1 MDKRGDK
8 GEAPTGLRRAS
19 AFLLALDSETAALVM
34 QQMSERDIA
43 ELSDQMSRLGEL
55 TGTELDATLKDY
67 AGAAS
72 SDRIDAGQAVQA
84 LFEKAFGKERGRD
97 LLDRSRSAKG
107 PEQPFAALRGIDAKQ
122 VQLLIREEHP
132 QVQALVVSYL
142 EPSVAA
148 QLIKGMDEDQRYD
161 VIKRMAA
168 TGDLPIEAMRQVE
181 ASLERRALEMGRGKS
196 PDESKARF
204 KTVAQVLTAGE
215 PEITKAIIERLA
227 QEAPDEA
234 NEVQAL
240 MFVFEDILR
249 IPDKDMQKVLAEVD
263 KADLVLA
270 LKAAPQ
276 EIADKIMNNLSVR
289 ARENMKDEIEM
300 LGPRPLSEV
309 EDAQKRMLTQ
319 IRAMEERGDVKVVRG
334 SGDVMV

>member
-1 MDKRGDK
+1 MDRYDK
-8 GEAPTGLRRAS
+8 AEGPSGLRRAA

-34 QQMSERDIA
+34 QQMSEREIA
-43 ELSDQMSRLGEL
+43 ELSDEMSRLGEL
-55 TGTELDATLKDY
+55 TGPELEATLKDWT
-67 AGAAS
+67 GAANA
-72 SDRIDAGQAVQA
+72 DRLDTPHAVQQ

-97 LLDRSRSAKG
+97 LLDRSRSKKG
-107 PEQPFAALRGIDAKQ
+107 PEQPFGALRSLGAKQ

-132 QVQALVVSYL
+132 QVQALVISYL
-142 EPSVAA
+142 EPAVAA
-148 QLIKGMDEDQRYD
+148 QLIKEMDEAMRYD
-161 VIKRMAA
+161 VVRRMAS
-168 TGDLPIEAMRQVE
+168 TEDLPIEAMRQVE
-181 ASLERRALEMGRGKS
+181 SSLEKRAFEIGRAKS

-227 QEAPDEA
+227 QESPADA

-240 MFVFEDILR
+240 MFVFEDILK

-276 EIADKIMNNLSVR
+276 EIADKIMNNLSAR
-289 ARENMKDEIEM
+289 ARENMKEEIEM
-300 LGPRPLSEV
+300 LGPRPLTEV

-334 SGDVMV
+334 SGEVMV

>member
-1 MDKRGDK
+1 MDRPGKSEG
-8 GEAPTGLRRAS
+8 PSGLRRAA

-34 QQMSERDIA
+34 QQMSEREIA
-43 ELSDQMSRLGEL
+43 ELSDEMSRLGEL
-55 TGTELDATLKDY
+55 TGPELEATLRDWT
-67 AGAAS
+67 GAAS
-72 SDRIDAGQAVQA
+72 VDRLDTPHAVEK

-97 LLDRSRSAKG
+97 LLDRSRSKKG
-107 PEQPFAALRGIDAKQ
+107 PEQPFAGLRTLDAKQ

-132 QVQALVVSYL
+132 QVQALVIAYL
-142 EPSVAA
+142 DPGIAA
-148 QLIKGMDEDQRYD
+148 QLIKDMDEGGRYD
-161 VIKRMAA
+161 VIKRMAS
-168 TGDLPIEAMRQVE
+168 TEDLPIEAMRQVE
-181 ASLERRALEMGRGKS
+181 TALEKRALEIGRAKS

-227 QEAPDEA
+227 QEAPADA

-240 MFVFEDILR
+240 MFVFDDIMK

-276 EIADKIMNNLSVR
+276 EIADKIMNNLSAR

-319 IRAMEERGDVKVVRG
+319 IRAMEERGDIKVVRG
-334 SGDVMV
+334 SGEVMV